1 MLLSDEQ
8 IKFLVQEI
16 RGPGNK
22 LAKELG
28 VDADNIYYEA
38 VEELLEEKPIVI
50 EEIVTSAYIDETQKE
65 EEDDDPTYNAWRWNM
80 ASDILFHFNHFAHQ

>member
-22 LAKELG
+22 LAKELV

-38 VEELLEEKPIVI
+38 VEELLETKKDVI
-50 EEIVTSAYIDETQKE
+50 EKIVESAYCIEIGKE
-65 EEDDDPTYNAWRWNM
+65 DYEDPSYDAWRWNM
-80 ASDILFHFNHFAHQ
+80 ASDILFHFNRFAHQ